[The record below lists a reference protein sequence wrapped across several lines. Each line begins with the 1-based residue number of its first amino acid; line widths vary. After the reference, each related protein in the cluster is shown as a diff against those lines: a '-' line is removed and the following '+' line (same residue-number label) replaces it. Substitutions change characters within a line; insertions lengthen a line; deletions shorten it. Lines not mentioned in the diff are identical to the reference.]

1 MKKTIAFLAACAVL
15 SLGAFAEEEKDW
27 KVEIQAKLK
36 AVEVEDV
43 SGDHKTKA
51 FDENMFDDDTHIA
64 FLYNGPKYEGAME
77 ITPTFF
83 WEDGLDSPVQGK
95 NIVKGFTKL
104 YAGVKFGEVA
114 KLRGGIYKERT
125 DNLLEGF
132 RVNTWIDE
140 KKLGFMSSSFEL
152 DEESDLMNG
161 QALFD
166 YYHGPVTIQIAPV
179 ASHFYEDSK
188 KFGVQTRAF
197 LQFEPVSIVLNE
209 QLSYTKKSSS
219 DTGSKNESLVNMA
232 SVYARLN
239 IIEGL
244 PILAGAAFK
253 TDSDNSDNNRIAVE
267 VRLEKEFEKFGL
279 TLHNNMTF
287 NKDHNV
293 LYNGLGINFPIAEMV
308 SLGADIENYIDFKS
322 DSVCGKLRAMPYVEY
337 APLEDAKIKAGLEFT
352 PEWSSDN
359 TKLNFA
365 VPVTIAVV
373 F

>member
-1 MKKTIAFLAACAVL
+1 MKKTIAFLAACAAL

-36 AVEVEDV
+36 AVTVEDV
-43 SGDHKTKA
+43 TGEQNTKA
-51 FDENMFDDDTHIA
+51 FDADMFDEDTHIG
-64 FLYNGPKYEGAME
+64 FLYNGPKYEGGLE
-77 ITPTFF
+77 ITPSFF
-83 WEDGLDSPVQGK
+83 WEDGLDSNIQGK

-125 DNLLEGF
+125 DDLIEGF

-140 KKLGFMSSSFEL
+140 NKLGFVSSGLEL
-152 DEESDLMNG
+152 DEETDLMNG

-179 ASHFYEDSK
+179 ASSFSGEKK
-188 KFGVQTRAF
+188 KFGAQARA
-197 LQFEPVSIVLNE
+197 LLNFEKAVIVLNE
-209 QLSYTKKSSS
+209 QLSY
-219 DTGSKNESLVNMA
+219 KNDPDEGVNETLTNMA

-239 IIEGL
+239 MIEGL

-253 TDSDNSDNNRIAVE
+253 TDSKDSDNNRIAIE
-267 VRLEKEFEKFGL
+267 LRLEKDFEKFGL
-279 TLHNNMTF
+279 TLQNNMTF

-293 LYNGLGINFPIAEMV
+293 LYTGLGINFPITETV
-308 SLGADIENYIDFKS
+308 SLGADIENYVDFNS
-322 DSVCGKLRAMPYVEY
+322 DAMKGKLRAMPYVEY
-337 APLEDAKIKAGLEFT
+337 VPHENAKVKAGLEFT
-352 PEWSSDN
+352 PEWSKDN
-359 TKLNFA
+359 TTLKFA

>member
-1 MKKTIAFLAACAVL
+1 MKKSAIVLAAWAAL
-15 SLGAFAEEEKDW
+15 SASMFAEEKDW

-43 SGDHKTKA
+43 SGDHNTKA

-64 FLYNGPKYEGAME
+64 FVYDGAKYEAAVE

-83 WEDGLDSPVQGK
+83 WEDGLDAKIQGK

-125 DNLLEGF
+125 NDLIEGF
-132 RVNTWIDE
+132 RVNSWIDE
-140 KKLGFMSSSFEL
+140 KKLGFMSSAFEL

-166 YYHGPVTIQIAPV
+166 YYNERFTIQLAPV
-179 ASHFYEDSK
+179 ASSFSDNNK
-188 KFGVQTRAF
+188 KFGAQARAI
-197 LQFEPVSIVLNE
+197 LKFEPVTISVNE
-209 QLSYTKKSSS
+209 QVSYKKS
-219 DTGSKNESLVNMA
+219 DEKENFVNMA
-232 SVYARLN
+232 SVYAHLN
-239 IIEGL
+239 MIEGL

-253 TDSDNSDNNRIAVE
+253 TDSDDSDNNRIAIE
-267 VRLEKEFEKFGL
+267 LRLEKEFEKFGL

-308 SLGADIENYIDFKS
+308 SLGADIENYIDFNS
-322 DSVCGKLRAMPYVEY
+322 DSVCGKLRAMPYVQYQPHEN
-337 APLEDAKIKAGLEFT
+337 ASLKAGLEFT

-365 VPVTIAVV
+365 VPVTIAVA

>member
-1 MKKTIAFLAACAVL
+1 MKKTAIALAAWAAL
-15 SLGAFAEEEKDW
+15 SASMFAEEKDW

-43 SGDHKTKA
+43 SGDHNTKA

-64 FLYNGPKYEGAME
+64 FTYDGAKYEAAVE
-77 ITPTFF
+77 ITPSFF
-83 WEDGLDSPVQGK
+83 WEDGFDAPVQGK

-104 YAGVKFGEVA
+104 YAGIKFGEVA
-114 KLRGGIYKERT
+114 KLRGGIYKART
-125 DNLLEGF
+125 NDLVEGF
-132 RVNTWIDE
+132 RVNSWIDE
-140 KKLGFMSSSFEL
+140 KKLGFMSSAFEL

-166 YYHGPVTIQIAPV
+166 YYHGPLTIQVAPV
-179 ASHFYEDSK
+179 ASFFYEDSK
-188 KFGVQTRAF
+188 KFGAQARVI
-197 LQFEPVSIVLNE
+197 LQFEPVTISVNE
-209 QLSYTKKSSS
+209 QLSYTKGTDS
-219 DTGSKNESLVNMA
+219 DTGAKNESFVNMA
-232 SVYARLN
+232 SVYAHLN
-239 IIEGL
+239 MIEGL

-253 TDSDNSDNNRIAVE
+253 IDSDNSNNNRIAIE
-267 VRLEKEFEKFGL
+267 LRLEKEFEKFAF

-293 LYNGLGINFPIAEMV
+293 LYNGLGINFPIAEVV
-308 SLGADIENYIDFKS
+308 SLGADIENYIDFNS
-322 DSVCGKLRAMPYVEY
+322 DSVCGKLRAMPYVQYQPHEN
-337 APLEDAKIKAGLEFT
+337 ATLKAGLEFT

-365 VPVTIAVV
+365 VPVTVAVV